1 MKPFITGLLAN
12 ILLGG
17 LFVTAH
23 AGTCPPILNH
33 SVASLQGGGPQSLC
47 QYAGRVVLVVN
58 TASYCGFSPQERGLQ
73 ALLDKY
79 GPQGFAVLGF
89 PSNDFHQE
97 ISDPAQ
103 IASYSRAKFNATF
116 PLFAP
121 SHVTG
126 KDANALFA
134 ELIRATGT
142 SPKWNFYKYLI
153 GRDGR
158 VLGAYSSF
166 TAPDDADLNAAI
178 RHALAQRP

>member
-1 MKPFITGLLAN
+1 MRATTFGLIATALAVS
-12 ILLGG
+12 LL
-17 LFVTAH
+17 TSAQ
-23 AGTCPPILNH
+23 AGTCPAILNH
-33 SVASLQGGGPQSLC
+33 SVRSLQDGRPQSLC

-97 ISDPAQ
+97 LADPTQ
-103 IASYSRAKFNATF
+103 IVSYSRAKFNATF

-126 KDANALFA
+126 AHANALFA
-134 ELIRATGT
+134 QLISATGT

-158 VLGAYSSF
+158 VIGAYSSF
-166 TAPDDADLNAAI
+166 TTPEDADLNTAI
-178 RHALAQRP
+178 RRALAQRP